1 MSTPFPNN
9 STKVDGSLSDTER
22 NIQDKD
28 GIAVRGSAWPEDADI
43 ILENI
48 RCNCII
54 LSDYHKKQYFLLLS
68 LLKYF
73 RIPIIIISAFA
84 SVLNIGLQP
93 FLEQQYISII
103 CCMLSL
109 VTGLIGSIELFL
121 QVQKKMENE
130 LMNSRDFYLTAIDI
144 YKVLSLEPE
153 HRNGDGLKYLDGKF
167 AVYCK
172 MIENSNVLDK
182 SIQDQLAPID
192 VVVIERLS
200 SGAGSRN
207 SETDAKEHKPNRATH
222 PSHTSAIPSSST
234 FTGGFLSYFFGKS
247 EVNHT
252 TRRRHH
258 SHLPSP
264 AATEVN
270 DMSAELSPQK
280 HLDDQDDDDSVSS
293 EERFDIYCK
302 LLNKHNDIDESI
314 MEKLTPILS
323 NHSSHLAT
331 VPLEERV
338 KLYSYLQDHVKIMGS
353 NEMLDKLKIILVGD
367 FFKKSSNMP
376 TTVMKQHR
384 FAIYKSLIDR
394 QVDNSTVQKV
404 KSLLTSDS
412 IDQETLTLLLSA
424 ATHDISA
431 PVADLESGPPD
442 DAYLLGDEHPI
453 GELTP
458 LNRTGNGSTQF
469 VMEIGPLSGSEA
481 TK

>member
-1 MSTPFPNN
+1 
-9 STKVDGSLSDTER
+9 
-22 NIQDKD
+22 
-28 GIAVRGSAWPEDADI
+28 
-43 ILENI
+43 
-48 RCNCII
+48 
-54 LSDYHKKQYFLLLS
+54 
-68 LLKYF
+68 
-73 RIPIIIISAFA
+73 
-84 SVLNIGLQP
+84 
-93 FLEQQYISII
+93 
-103 CCMLSL
+103 
-109 VTGLIGSIELFL
+109 
-121 QVQKKMENE
+121 
-130 LMNSRDFYLTAIDI
+130 
-144 YKVLSLEPE
+144 
-153 HRNGDGLKYLDGKF
+153 
-167 AVYCK
+167 
-172 MIENSNVLDK
+172 
-182 SIQDQLAPID
+182 
-192 VVVIERLS
+192 
-200 SGAGSRN
+200 
-207 SETDAKEHKPNRATH
+207 
-222 PSHTSAIPSSST
+222 
-234 FTGGFLSYFFGKS
+234 LSYFFGKS

-270 DMSAELSPQK
+270 DMSAELTPQK

-367 FFKKSSNMP
+367 FFKKSSNIP

-424 ATHDISA
+424 ATQDISA
-431 PVADLESGPPD
+431 PVTDLERGPPD

-458 LNRTGNGSTQF
+458 LNLGGNGSTQF